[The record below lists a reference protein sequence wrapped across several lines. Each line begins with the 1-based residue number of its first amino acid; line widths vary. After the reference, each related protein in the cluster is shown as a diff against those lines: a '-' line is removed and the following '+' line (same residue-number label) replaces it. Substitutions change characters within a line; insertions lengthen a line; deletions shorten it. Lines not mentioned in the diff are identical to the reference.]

1 MLARSTQTI
10 VNQVEAMKNMVNDFR
25 DYARM
30 PPAALVHID
39 LNALIREVLGLYE
52 SSRVKLTLELAESLP
67 PIAGD
72 ATQLRQVIHNLLQN
86 AEDALAG
93 TESPVVSLATRH
105 DGKRVELAICDNG
118 PGFQSALLARV
129 FEPYVTTKPRGSGL
143 GLAIVKKIV
152 DEHHGE
158 IHISNFEP
166 HGAEIR
172 IRLPLVATV

>member
-30 PPAALVHID
+30 PPAALVHLD

-52 SSRVKLTLELAESLP
+52 SSRVKLNVELAESLP

-93 TESPVVSLATRH
+93 TESPFVSLVTRH
-105 DGKRVELAICDNG
+105 DGKCVELTICDDG
-118 PGFQSALLARV
+118 PGFPSALLARV

-166 HGAEIR
+166 HGAEIC
-172 IRLPLVATV
+172 IRLPLAATV

>member
-1 MLARSTQTI
+1 
-10 VNQVEAMKNMVNDFR
+10 MVNDFR

-30 PPAALVHID
+30 PPAMLAH
-39 LNALIREVLGLYE
+39 LNLNELIREVLGLYE
-52 SSRVKLTLELAESLP
+52 SSRVSLSVELADPLP
-67 PIAGD
+67 EIAGD

-93 TESPVVSLATRH
+93 TEGAAVTLRTRS
-105 DGKRVELAICDNG
+105 DGRGVELTLCDNG
-118 PGFQSALLARV
+118 PGFPSALLSRV

-152 DEHHGE
+152 DEHRGE
-158 IHISNFEP
+158 IQISNFEP

-172 IRLPLVATV
+172 IRLPLAAAV